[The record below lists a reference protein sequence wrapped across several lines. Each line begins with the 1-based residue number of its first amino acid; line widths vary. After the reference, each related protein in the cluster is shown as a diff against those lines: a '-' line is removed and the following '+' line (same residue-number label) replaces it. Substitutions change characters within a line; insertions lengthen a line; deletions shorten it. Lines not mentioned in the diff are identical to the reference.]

1 MAKKWG
7 DFLHT
12 KRVSCIKIE
21 ILKKNVSSTLSKE
34 TRMQYSRI
42 AGRIRAQIRRFSGE
56 LSTGI
61 SKPARRFVTEAVYG
75 IGARQ
80 SVLLSEIARSL
91 NEDITFK
98 KTEDRLSREINREG
112 LGGSVEE
119 NLLSMASKRIKEDT
133 LLIVDLSDIS
143 KRYAHKMEYM
153 AGVHDGSTGG
163 IGNGYWTLQIV
174 GTESEGV
181 HITPLLHRL
190 YSQKAPDFDSENDE
204 IMAGVRT
211 VHTATGGRGIYVIDR
226 GADRKKL
233 LHPLL
238 ERKARFIIRM
248 VGTRHLVYRGRH
260 ILASELG
267 MRCPMLF
274 REQVVR
280 EENGKEKGYQIEYG
294 YRSVRLPGREEKL
307 TLVVV
312 RGFGQR
318 PMLLLTSVDVKR
330 TRKSVYFIVH
340 AYLKRW
346 HVEETI
352 RCMKQ
357 TYDLE
362 NIRLLKYRSLQNMIV
377 LVLCAMYFAAV
388 QLGDSIRLGVL
399 AHHALKEAKRLFGI
413 PDFRYYAMADGIK
426 TLLEGFRRP
435 FMEKEM
441 MKIETLQ
448 TSLFAP

>member
-1 MAKKWG
+1 
-7 DFLHT
+7 
-12 KRVSCIKIE
+12 
-21 ILKKNVSSTLSKE
+21 
-34 TRMQYSRI
+34 MQYSKI
-42 AGRIRAQIRRFSGE
+42 AGKIREQIRKFSGE

-61 SKPARRFVTEAVYG
+61 SKPAGRFVTEAIYG

-80 SVLLSEIARSL
+80 SVMLSEIARSL
-91 NEDITFK
+91 NEDIAFK
-98 KTEDRLSREINREG
+98 KTEDRLSREINRRD
-112 LGGSVEE
+112 LGGTVEN
-119 NLLSMASKRIKEDT
+119 NLLSIASGRIREDT

-143 KRYAHKMEYM
+143 KRYARKMEYM

-163 IGNGYWTLQIV
+163 VGNGYWTLQIV
-174 GTESEGV
+174 GTETEGV

-190 YSQKAPDFDSENDE
+190 YSQRAPGFRSENDE
-204 IMAGVRT
+204 IIAGVRT
-211 VHTATGGRGIYVIDR
+211 VQSATGSKGIYVIDR
-226 GADRKKL
+226 GADRNKI

-238 ERKARFIIRM
+238 NRKARFIIRM
-248 VGTRHLVYRGRH
+248 VGTRHLVYRGRRV
-260 ILASELG
+260 LASELG

-274 REQVVR
+274 KEQIIR
-280 EENGKEKGYQIEYG
+280 EEDGKGKSYRIEYG
-294 YRSVRLPGREEKL
+294 YRSVRLPGRKEKL

-318 PMLLLTSVDVKR
+318 PMLLLTNTKVKR
-330 TRKSVYFIVH
+330 SRKSVYFIVH

-388 QLGDSIRLGVL
+388 KMGDSIRLGVL

-413 PDFRYYAMADGIK
+413 PNFRYYAVADGIK
-426 TLLEGFRRP
+426 TLLEGSRRP
-435 FMEKEM
+435 FLVK
-441 MKIETLQ
+441 ETLKIKTQQ
-448 TSLFAP
+448 TNLFAP

>member
-1 MAKKWG
+1 
-7 DFLHT
+7 
-12 KRVSCIKIE
+12 
-21 ILKKNVSSTLSKE
+21 
-34 TRMQYSRI
+34 MQYSRI
-42 AGRIRAQIRRFSGE
+42 AGKIRTQIKRFSGE
-56 LSTGI
+56 LSAGI

-91 NEDITFK
+91 NEEITFK

-112 LGGSVEE
+112 LGESVEE
-119 NLLSMASKRIKEDT
+119 NLLSMARGRIKEDT

-143 KRYAHKMEYM
+143 KRYACKMEYM
-153 AGVHDGSTGG
+153 AGVHDGSAGDV
-163 IGNGYWTLQIV
+163 GNGYWTLQIV
-174 GTESEGV
+174 GTASEGV

-190 YSQKAPDFDSENDE
+190 YSQNAPDFDSENDE
-204 IMAGVRT
+204 IMSGIRA

-226 GADRKKL
+226 GGDRKKL
-233 LHPLL
+233 FHPLL
-238 ERKARFIIRM
+238 NRKARFVIRM
-248 VGTRHLVYRGRH
+248 IGTRHLVYRGRH
-260 ILASELG
+260 VLASELG
-267 MRCPMLF
+267 MMCPMLF
-274 REQVVR
+274 REHIVR
-280 EENGKEKGYQIEYG
+280 EENEKEKGYQIEYG
-294 YRSVRLPGREEKL
+294 YRSVRLPGREERL

-312 RGFGQR
+312 RGFGR
-318 PMLLLTSVDVKR
+318 KPMLLLTNVNVKR
-330 TRKSVYFIVH
+330 SRNSVYFIVH

-362 NIRLLKYRSLQNMIV
+362 NIRLLKYRSLQNMVV

-388 QLGDSIRLGVL
+388 HLGDSIRLGVL

-426 TLLEGFRRP
+426 TLLEGFRKP
-435 FMEKEM
+435 FLVQETLKT
-441 MKIETLQ
+441 KTLQ
-448 TSLFAP
+448 TNLFAP